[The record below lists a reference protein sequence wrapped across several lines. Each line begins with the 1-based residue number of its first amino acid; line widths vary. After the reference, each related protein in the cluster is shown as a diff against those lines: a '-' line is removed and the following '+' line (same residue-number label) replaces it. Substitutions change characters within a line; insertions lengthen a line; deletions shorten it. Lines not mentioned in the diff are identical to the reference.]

1 MKDSLLSLF
10 PAAEYERRLERIVAQ
25 MHERGIDALILTSD
39 ENTYYFSGLRSI
51 VWCSKVST
59 PGVMPTSGCPGVR
72 ECNCRNWRSSSM
84 GRS

>member
-39 ENTYYFSGLRSI
+39 
-51 VWCSKVST
+51 
-59 PGVMPTSGCPGVR
+59 
-72 ECNCRNWRSSSM
+72 
-84 GRS
+84 